1 MEINN
6 SLEENQNEDDKGP
19 FLSSD
24 VKAIFKKRKE
34 EKNKKGMKKMNLKN
48 LIPTEEQEI
57 NTENDENKINKE
69 EDDNENDQM
78 IIQNNLNNEDNI
90 QLEKKAKKNYKT
102 IFNLHKNYDIN
113 FNTKLNE
120 NIKQNQ
126 NNNIKYIIKEIFFLI
141 MNIIAFVFFG
151 LSFVNNSTNDIIYYY
166 LIYPISK
173 TSFIY
178 LIINSIITSLLLLLI
193 FVKIASRFHL
203 FYMAIF
209 YLIEFYIY
217 HLTSNNTISIN
228 YFDKGNCHFFIYII
242 IMLHILGFFSI
253 LYYICNYFYLNGQ
266 LNKGESCA
274 VGFLIDY
281 WESERKIEKLEKYIN
296 LNLDQLIT
304 TKGYSH
310 EENNINKKKNMRVI
324 WSIIGI
330 GLILVTIHFFLMIKK
345 NDIFNCNF
353 LEQEEYNI
361 TKPYGYCYMNKLT
374 GYFEISNNNMDN
386 CSKSFIKSNFKKEK
400 FVDDLIQNYKNV
412 KVSTNTKYFAF
423 PLTNKKEFYL
433 NEFNFD
439 NNILANKVN
448 SEIFDLEKYPNNK
461 TEIILDMENEKNPKL
476 KIDLKYNEELVKERK
491 SKENTDSL
499 FNNVIVVHFTG
510 VSQFYFKFA
519 MPKLYSFIENYKCK
533 ESDKENI
540 CLWILYNLGNIILLM
555 IMFFTI
561 NF

>member
-330 GLILVTIHFFLMIKK
+330 GLILVTVHFFLMIKK

-374 GYFEISNNNMDN
+374 GYFEIS
-386 CSKSFIKSNFKKEK
+386 
-400 FVDDLIQNYKNV
+400 
-412 KVSTNTKYFAF
+412 
-423 PLTNKKEFYL
+423 
-433 NEFNFD
+433 
-439 NNILANKVN
+439 
-448 SEIFDLEKYPNNK
+448 
-461 TEIILDMENEKNPKL
+461 
-476 KIDLKYNEELVKERK
+476 
-491 SKENTDSL
+491 
-499 FNNVIVVHFTG
+499 G
-510 VSQFYFKFA
+510 
-519 MPKLYSFIENYKCK
+519 
-533 ESDKENI
+533 
-540 CLWILYNLGNIILLM
+540 
-555 IMFFTI
+555 
-561 NF
+561 